1 VVIVEFALLGDVRA
15 WHGGRDVDLG
25 TPGQRAM
32 LALLLLGEGRQ
43 ICIEELI
50 DRMWG
55 ADPPP
60 SARVTARTY
69 ISRLRRSLAEAA
81 GADAVIESTAG
92 GYCLPGVAD
101 RLDLA
106 VFQRRTE
113 AARVG
118 ENSAAAAIA
127 LRGALELWRGTALSG
142 AHGVFVEQ
150 ERERLEQLRLAAL
163 EERIKLELELGQH
176 AVLVAEL
183 SGLANAHPLRE
194 RAHELLMLSLYRAG
208 RQADALAAYQNIRN
222 LLAEKLGIDPGP
234 SLRALHHQIL
244 RSAPEL
250 AAPRCPAPLRL
261 AAPGAAT
268 SPVPAQLPADIPD
281 FTGRDEQIDWLR
293 SVLERTDRP
302 NIAGIGGLDGVGK
315 TTLAVH
321 AAHLL
326 RERFPDGQIFVDLG
340 AASGLQADPFTV
352 LGRLLRVI
360 GVPTEELPD
369 TLEERAALWRSL
381 LSERRVLVVLDDA
394 GSGAQVRPLLPAG
407 PGAAAIVTSSR
418 RMDAIPAIS
427 WRTLPA
433 MPPDQ
438 AARFLASIVGD
449 DRCRAEP
456 RACQRLLAVCSG
468 HPLAVRV
475 MAARILTKHK
485 WTIEE
490 ITRQFD
496 EEIVQPDCLHE
507 DQRLMSL
514 PIRRAHARLDPATAH
529 AFQLAAVPNV
539 SAICPDSAA
548 ALLGITRTR
557 ATATLDTLI
566 DAHLLEALP
575 DGAYGYPALT
585 RTVARREALA
595 QDRGSHRA
603 ALERLRKFYLCSE
616 RNARAAIA
624 NAPGG
629 PPRQGGNPADGLTF
643 RTADSAHRWLART
656 RTDRQSLLDQI
667 RHEADGSPKA
677 AS

>member
-15 WHGGRDVDLG
+15 WRGGRDVDLG

-118 ENSAAAAIA
+118 ENTAAAAIA

-163 EERIKLELELGQH
+163 EERITLELELGQH

-183 SGLANAHPLRE
+183 SGLANAHPMRE

-208 RQADALAAYQNIRN
+208 RQADALAAYQNIRI

-268 SPVPAQLPADIPD
+268 SPVPAQLPPTSRTSPAATSRSTGCDRCWNGPTGPTSRASPAWTVSGRPRSPCMPHTCCASASP
-281 FTGRDEQIDWLR
+281 TGRSLSTWARPPACTPTR
-293 SVLERTDRP
+293 SP
-302 NIAGIGGLDGVGK
+302 CSAGCCG
-315 TTLAVH
+315 
-321 AAHLL
+321 
-326 RERFPDGQIFVDLG
+326 
-340 AASGLQADPFTV
+340 
-352 LGRLLRVI
+352 
-360 GVPTEELPD
+360 
-369 TLEERAALWRSL
+369 
-381 LSERRVLVVLDDA
+381 
-394 GSGAQVRPLLPAG
+394 
-407 PGAAAIVTSSR
+407 
-418 RMDAIPAIS
+418 
-427 WRTLPA
+427 
-433 MPPDQ
+433 
-438 AARFLASIVGD
+438 
-449 DRCRAEP
+449 
-456 RACQRLLAVCSG
+456 
-468 HPLAVRV
+468 
-475 MAARILTKHK
+475 
-485 WTIEE
+485 
-490 ITRQFD
+490 
-496 EEIVQPDCLHE
+496 
-507 DQRLMSL
+507 
-514 PIRRAHARLDPATAH
+514 
-529 AFQLAAVPNV
+529 
-539 SAICPDSAA
+539 
-548 ALLGITRTR
+548 
-557 ATATLDTLI
+557 
-566 DAHLLEALP
+566 
-575 DGAYGYPALT
+575 
-585 RTVARREALA
+585 
-595 QDRGSHRA
+595 
-603 ALERLRKFYLCSE
+603 
-616 RNARAAIA
+616 
-624 NAPGG
+624 
-629 PPRQGGNPADGLTF
+629 
-643 RTADSAHRWLART
+643 
-656 RTDRQSLLDQI
+656 
-667 RHEADGSPKA
+667 
-677 AS
+677 